1 MRDIV
6 KPPLE
11 PCSLAPRAET
21 LLGRPEPITVGT
33 TVRDAEGVSD
43 GGIDP
48 TVRTVVGGAVD
59 GPMDEGATE
68 PETRTAEGEGDADAT
83 EEGGIDPTV
92 RTVVGGAVDEP
103 MDEGATEP
111 DTRTAEG
118 EADADAT
125 EEGGIDPTVRTVVGG
140 AVDEPTDE
148 GATEP
153 DTTTTEGI
161 RDGGAD
167 GEEVDGEIKVGEVV
181 EVNREGDTEGDKE
194 LL

>member
-59 GPMDEGATE
+59 
-68 PETRTAEGEGDADAT
+68 
-83 EEGGIDPTV
+83 
-92 RTVVGGAVDEP
+92 EP

-125 EEGGIDPTVRTVVGG
+125 EEGGVDPTVRTVVGG